1 MATQA
6 ITLSQ
11 TTLLSATTGKLE
23 VYILP
28 IWQKKLLLPTVAVV
42 DILPASQLK
51 TTKKNKKVGILGQ
64 IVWEQETIPVIA
76 FETFNGESQ
85 TAEPQ
90 KIAIMVAVTLGELQ
104 YYGLAL
110 QAEPITA
117 KVKIAE
123 IEDLEQATIGPMEY
137 LQIRY
142 QNQLCVIPDL
152 DAVEQNLAK
161 NL

>member
-11 TTLLSATTGKLE
+11 TTLLGATTGKLD

>member
-11 TTLLSATTGKLE
+11 TTLLSATTGKLD

-51 TTKKNKKVGILGQ
+51 TAKKNKKVGILGQ
-64 IVWEQETIPVIA
+64 IVWEQEAIPVIA

-90 KIAIMVAVTLGELQ
+90 KIAIMVAATLGELQ

-110 QAEPITA
+110 QAEPTTA

-123 IEDLEQATIGPMEY
+123 IEDLEQAATGPMEY

>member
-11 TTLLSATTGKLE
+11 TTLLSATTGKLD
-23 VYILP
+23 VHILP

-90 KIAIMVAVTLGELQ
+90 KIAIMVAATLGELQ

-110 QAEPITA
+110 QAEPTTA

>member
-11 TTLLSATTGKLE
+11 TTLLSATTGKLD
-23 VYILP
+23 VHILP

-90 KIAIMVAVTLGELQ
+90 KIAIMVAATLGELQ

-117 KVKIAE
+117 KVEIAE